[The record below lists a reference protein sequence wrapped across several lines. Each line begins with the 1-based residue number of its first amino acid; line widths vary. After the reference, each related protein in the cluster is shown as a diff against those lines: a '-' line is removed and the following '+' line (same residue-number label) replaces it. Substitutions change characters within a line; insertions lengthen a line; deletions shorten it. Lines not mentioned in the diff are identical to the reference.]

1 MRILPIIT
9 AIAVSFLSVA
19 CSTPTRRR
27 ASPWSVPS
35 TFSAIWV
42 PGMKSPALT
51 TLLKAGWKSHDPWHP
66 RDDGGLD
73 GE

>member
-19 CSTPTRRR
+19 CSTPARRR
-27 ASPWSVPS
+27 ASPWSAPS

-51 TLLKAGWKSHDPWHP
+51 TL
-66 RDDGGLD
+66 
-73 GE
+73 

>member
-19 CSTPTRRR
+19 CSTARPRRR

-51 TLLKAGWKSHDPWHP
+51 TLLKAVWKGHDRLAPT
-66 RDDGGLD
+66 
-73 GE
+73 

>member
-19 CSTPTRRR
+19 CSTPAPPPGVTV
-27 ASPWSVPS
+27 ASPS

-51 TLLKAGWKSHDPWHP
+51 TLLKAGWKKSRSPGTHVMTAVWMW
-66 RDDGGLD
+66 
-73 GE
+73 